1 LENNLLVNQR
11 KLIMVTSTRTIRSAR
26 VNKTASSKNN
36 GKVQQSINGKKSS
49 SENAITAEQLAKRII
64 AGTKKIYGVDLSMRE
79 QRMKRKVA
87 YATREKLGKDI
98 QAQLEKLARN
108 GNGKGKG
115 ASFDW
120 REWNT
125 QVFTKLVGDPE
136 NLQYSAE
143 VVANAMAIIYD
154 SVPAKTEEAVE
165 SLIQYNMKSLEA
177 RNGQERQKASE
188 LDDLDDLDDLED
200 DDDIDELIDDEDE
213 FTDELD
219 EDDEEF
225 ELDDD
230 DED

>member
-1 LENNLLVNQR
+1 
-11 KLIMVTSTRTIRSAR
+11 MVTSTRKIRSAR
-26 VNKTASSKNN
+26 GNKTASSKNN
-36 GKVQQSINGKKSS
+36 AKVQQSINGKKSS
-49 SENAITAEQLAKRII
+49 SENATTAEQLAKRII

-108 GNGKGKG
+108 GNGKG

-125 QVFTKLVGDPE
+125 KVFTKIVGDPE

-143 VVANAMAIIYD
+143 VVAAAMAIIYD

-165 SLIQYNMKSLEA
+165 NLIQYNMKSLEA

-188 LDDLDDLDDLED
+188 LDELDDLDDLED
-200 DDDIDELIDDEDE
+200 DDDIDELMDDEDE